1 MRRIPE
7 ALATGRRA
15 RVLCPAR
22 RSMRRRNNF
31 TKSSISMSPSQV
43 IRTKCITYAN
53 LVANVYLWLIS
64 PTFSHVIGVKSR
76 GEPNRAPGF
85 SQSDRHAHVERRKPK
100 SAHRRL
106 PWPRVFPLNLV
117 ERSSWPTQGVRSKI
131 RRDRDARSPS
141 FYRFLPRARGAL
153 NRGGLAVRSGRMQR
167 HRRARIRELHER
179 LWLLETGTRRRQQRE
194 TERPR
199 RG

>member
-31 TKSSISMSPSQV
+31 TKSSISVGPMQTNGYYVCKLSHK
-43 IRTKCITYAN
+43 I
-53 LVANVYLWLIS
+53 YLWLIS
-64 PTFSHVIGVKSR
+64 PTFFVESR
-76 GEPNRAPGF
+76 GEPSTRVHSRAT
-85 SQSDRHAHVERRKPK
+85 DTRTHVERRKPRG
-100 SAHRRL
+100 AHRRL
-106 PWPRVFPLNLV
+106 PRPKVFPLNVV
-117 ERSSWPTQGVRSKI
+117 ERSSWPTQGARSKI

-153 NRGGLAVRSGRMQR
+153 TRGGIFVRSGILQR
-167 HRRARIRELHER
+167 ANGAWDNI
-179 LWLLETGTRRRQQRE
+179 
-194 TERPR
+194 
-199 RG
+199 